1 MYTSVVFIHFS
12 EEHTEVPLFFVLGQ
26 LHPRGLGFEVD
37 YCILVAFFVFAKY
50 LKEKISDDMGTVL
63 I

>member
-26 LHPRGLGFEVD
+26 LHPRGLGVELK
-37 YCILVAFFVFAKY
+37 IISVAFFVFATY
-50 LKEKISDDMGTVL
+50 FKEKKSAMTWGRC
-63 I
+63 